1 MLLFYHCLTLL
12 LTIGMPLLI
21 FIGLKKVL
29 SRTTISET
37 QQHQLWRRF
46 VVLTTSYL
54 IFVGIISYMGFLAFG
69 PLPPPAFILVT
80 LTLIVLL
87 RLIYSK
93 RAKELV
99 LVTPAIWL
107 IVIQSFR
114 ILVEIVLWG
123 LYQYD
128 LIPIQMTF
136 EGRNFDILVGL
147 TAPIIG
153 YYCFIR
159 KSWPEKVAY
168 YWNIGGLF
176 LLANIVL
183 TAILSMPIP
192 IRVFMNEPANR
203 YIVDFPNIYIPLL
216 FVPIAYSMHLL
227 SIRQLRSR
235 FQ

>member
-1 MLLFYHCLTLL
+1 
-12 LTIGMPLLI
+12 
-21 FIGLKKVL
+21 
-29 SRTTISET
+29 
-37 QQHQLWRRF
+37 
-46 VVLTTSYL
+46 
-54 IFVGIISYMGFLAFG
+54 MGFLAFG